1 MSGQAIY
8 TKRLTSARQNS
19 NTNNDSKS
27 QGSRGSISGRKKLKK
42 SHVNA
47 KMSSTHSLQINM
59 TQKNKGNSS
68 DNGSHAN
75 TNRLEGEESD
85 VNIDE
90 VGASRVMDNSKAQ
103 SKKKKSGSRASSYE
117 NQDLRHLDED

>member
-1 MSGQAIY
+1 
-8 TKRLTSARQNS
+8 
-19 NTNNDSKS
+19 
-27 QGSRGSISGRKKLKK
+27 
-42 SHVNA
+42 
-47 KMSSTHSLQINM
+47 M

-90 VGASRVMDNSKAQ
+90 VGASKVIDSLKVKN
-103 SKKKKSGSRASSYE
+103 
-117 NQDLRHLDED
+117 

>member
-1 MSGQAIY
+1 
-8 TKRLTSARQNS
+8 
-19 NTNNDSKS
+19 
-27 QGSRGSISGRKKLKK
+27 
-42 SHVNA
+42 
-47 KMSSTHSLQINM
+47 M

-90 VGASRVMDNSKAQ
+90 VGASRVMDHSKAQ
-103 SKKKKSGSRASSYE
+103 NQKKKSGSRASSYE

>member
-1 MSGQAIY
+1 MSG
-8 TKRLTSARQNS
+8 S
-19 NTNNDSKS
+19 
-27 QGSRGSISGRKKLKK
+27 RKKSKK
-42 SHVNA
+42 GHPNA
-47 KMSSTHSLQINM
+47 KISSTHSLQINM

-90 VGASRVMDNSKAQ
+90 VGASKVIDSLKVKN
-103 SKKKKSGSRASSYE
+103 
-117 NQDLRHLDED
+117 

>member
-68 DNGSHAN
+68 DNGSNAN
-75 TNRLEGEESD
+75 TNRLEEGEESD

-90 VGASRVMDNSKAQ
+90 VGASRVMDQSKAQ
-103 SKKKKSGSRASSYE
+103 
-117 NQDLRHLDED
+117 N

>member
-1 MSGQAIY
+1 MSGQGLY

-19 NTNNDSKS
+19 NHNDSKS
-27 QGSRGSISGRKKLKK
+27 QGSKGSKQSGSRKKSKK
-42 SHVNA
+42 GNPNA
-47 KMSSTHSLQINM
+47 KISSTHSLQINM

-68 DNGSHAN
+68 ENGSNAN

-90 VGASRVMDNSKAQ
+90 VGASRVIDSFKA
-103 SKKKKSGSRASSYE
+103 K
-117 NQDLRHLDED
+117 NQ

>member
-1 MSGQAIY
+1 M
-8 TKRLTSARQNS
+8 T
-19 NTNNDSKS
+19 
-27 QGSRGSISGRKKLKK
+27 GRKKGKK
-42 SHVNA
+42 SHTNA

-68 DNGSHAN
+68 DNGSKN

-90 VGASRVMDNSKAQ
+90 RGGFKVVDTKPNTLEHARKDTRSRNS
-103 SKKKKSGSRASSYE
+103 S
-117 NQDLRHLDED
+117 